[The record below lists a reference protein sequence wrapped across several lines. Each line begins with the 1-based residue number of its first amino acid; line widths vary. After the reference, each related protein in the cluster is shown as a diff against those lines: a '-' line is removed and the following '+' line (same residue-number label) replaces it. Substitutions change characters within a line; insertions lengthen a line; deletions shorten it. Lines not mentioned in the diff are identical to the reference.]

1 MRNRPGNNDPNSEN
15 ETSGQSFRVDRMPT
29 TRVLLLGLM
38 LILPLFAVSGRL
50 LFIQM
55 MNAELFYSR
64 FGHTTESFETIPSR
78 DGRIVSIDGRVLA
91 MDVERFDLQLHYRWL
106 EEPPNARW
114 LKQQALMTLEP
125 LDRRDIK
132 KVEAASEKVLARRQQ
147 LWDEL
152 ALVTRVTTEEIQ
164 ESRSKIQKRIQTI
177 IESVN
182 ERAAK
187 APAKILPVEVTTK
200 SKAET
205 NKDYLAASWDL
216 LKETLTRPPRRTHQE
231 RVVIREELDYHTI
244 TSGIPREIALA
255 ISAHPERFP
264 GVNIQIATL
273 REYPQKTLA
282 PHEIG
287 IRHRIEENVLAAR
300 KQRFPEGDPLDYQE
314 GDRIGKMGI
323 ERSYDRFLRGLRGLK
338 RVIKNRQGEII
349 RTEVIREAKSGDDVV
364 LTLNTQLQEQ
374 VQGLLDQALDDLAQP
389 PDEEKESSLEVSSGG
404 CVVVLD
410 VRTGAIV
417 ATASAPRYDLNL
429 LLNPSPEEWQV
440 VLNNPKRPMFPRATQ
455 MMLPPGST
463 FKALTAIALLES
475 GKIDPDEYFQCRGYL
490 DRPDRHRDYIYR
502 HFGVGHN
509 EINLSQA
516 LSQSCNVYF
525 FQAARKMGPETIFH
539 WADQLGFGKPT
550 GVDIPGER
558 GGHLPNPAF
567 KNQKGKSRWYP
578 GDTLGIAIGQ
588 SRLTVTP
595 LQIARLM
602 AVVANDGELI
612 VPHLAHSI
620 VPSAES
626 STTTRQMISHPRRYV
641 SGIHPGT
648 LERVREGLINV
659 VAHPRGT
666 GYKTVRMKQMTIA
679 GKTGTAETG
688 GGKND
693 HAWFAGFVPAER
705 PKYAFTV
712 VIEHGGSGS
721 RVAGPVAQKLV
732 QTLMDTGL
740 LTSMSVKLQAN

>member
-1 MRNRPGNNDPNSEN
+1 MRNRPGNDHLS
-15 ETSGQSFRVDRMPT
+15 SDSDAAGQSFQVDRLPGV
-29 TRVLLLGLM
+29 RVFLLGLL
-38 LILPLFAVSGRL
+38 LIAPLLAVSGRL
-50 LFIQM
+50 LFIQL
-55 MNAELFYSR
+55 MNAEHFYSQ
-64 FGHTTESFETIPSR
+64 FGRTTESFETIPSR

-91 MDVERFDLQLHYRWL
+91 LDVERFDLQAHYRWL
-106 EEPPNARW
+106 EEPPNQRW
-114 LKQQALMTLEP
+114 LKQQALMLLEP
-125 LDRRDIK
+125 VDRRKQD
-132 KVEAASEKVLARRQQ
+132 KVEAAKEKVLARRQQ

-152 ALVTRVTTEEIQ
+152 ALVMHLTPEELI
-164 ESRSKIQKRIQTI
+164 ESRRGIQKRVETI

-182 ERAAK
+182 QRALQKQAQSPSVDV
-187 APAKILPVEVTTK
+187 AAE
-200 SKAET
+200 SKAADEPDRLT
-205 NKDYLAASWDL
+205 AFWAL
-216 LKETLTRPPRRTHQE
+216 LKETLTRPPRRPK
-231 RVVIREELDYHTI
+231 RDRIVVREELDYHTI
-244 TSGIPREIALA
+244 TSEIPREIALA

-264 GVNIQIATL
+264 GINIQIATL
-273 REYPQKTLA
+273 REYPQKTIA

-287 IRHRIEENVLAAR
+287 IRHRIDEKNLATR

-314 GDRIGKMGI
+314 GDRIGKMGV
-323 ERSYDRFLRGLRGLK
+323 ERTYDRYLRGLRGLK
-338 RVIKNRQGEII
+338 RVVKNRQGEII
-349 RTEVIREAKSGDDVV
+349 RTEVIREPKSGDDVV
-364 LTLNTQLQEQ
+364 LTLNTQLQGQ
-374 VQGLLDQALDDLAQP
+374 TQDLLDQSLTDLEQSADEKPENSLDI
-389 PDEEKESSLEVSSGG
+389 SSGG

-429 LLNPSPEEWQV
+429 LLSPSHEEWQA
-440 VLNNPKRPMFPRATQ
+440 VLNNPKRPLFPRATQ

-463 FKALTAIALLES
+463 FKTLTSIALLES
-475 GKIDPDEYFQCRGYL
+475 GKIDPDEYYACRGYL
-490 DRPDRHRDYIYR
+490 DRPDRHRDYIFR
-502 HFGVGHN
+502 HYGVGHN
-509 EINLSQA
+509 DINLSQA
-516 LSQSCNVYF
+516 LCQSCNVYF
-525 FQAARKMGPETIFH
+525 FQAARTMGPEMICH
-539 WADQLGFGKPT
+539 WASQLGFGKPT
-550 GVDIPGER
+550 GIDIPGER
-558 GGHLPNPAF
+558 GGHLPDPST
-567 KNQKGKSRWYP
+567 KKKKGSSPWYP

-612 VPHLAHSI
+612 VPHLGHSI
-620 VPSAES
+620 VPSSES
-626 STTTRQMISHPRRYV
+626 STTTRQMISFPRRYV

-666 GYKTVRMKQMTIA
+666 GYKTVRMKEITIA

-705 PKYAFTV
+705 PKYAFAV

-732 QTLMDTGL
+732 QLMLDTGL
-740 LTSMSVKLQAN
+740 LTPTAGKLQAN

>member
-1 MRNRPGNNDPNSEN
+1 N
-15 ETSGQSFRVDRMPT
+15 
-29 TRVLLLGLM
+29 
-38 LILPLFAVSGRL
+38 
-50 LFIQM
+50 
-55 MNAELFYSR
+55 
-64 FGHTTESFETIPSR
+64 
-78 DGRIVSIDGRVLA
+78 
-91 MDVERFDLQLHYRWL
+91 
-106 EEPPNARW
+106 
-114 LKQQALMTLEP
+114 
-125 LDRRDIK
+125 
-132 KVEAASEKVLARRQQ
+132 
-147 LWDEL
+147 
-152 ALVTRVTTEEIQ
+152 
-164 ESRSKIQKRIQTI
+164 
-177 IESVN
+177 
-182 ERAAK
+182 
-187 APAKILPVEVTTK
+187 
-200 SKAET
+200 
-205 NKDYLAASWDL
+205 
-216 LKETLTRPPRRTHQE
+216 
-231 RVVIREELDYHTI
+231 YHTI
-244 TSGIPREIALA
+244 TAGIPREIALA

-287 IRHRIEENVLAAR
+287 IRHRIEEKVLAAR
-300 KQRFPEGDPLDYQE
+300 KQRFPEGDPLDYRE

-338 RVIKNRQGEII
+338 RVVKNRQGEII
-349 RTEVIREAKSGDDVV
+349 RTEIIREAKSGDDVV
-364 LTLNTQLQEQ
+364 LTLNTQLQER
-374 VQGLLDQALDDLAQP
+374 VQDLLDQALDDLQQP
-389 PDEEKESSLEVSSGG
+389 ADEEKESSLDISSGG

-429 LLNPSPEEWQV
+429 LLNPSIEEWQAI
-440 VLNNPKRPMFPRATQ
+440 LNNPKRPLFPRATQ

-463 FKALTAIALLES
+463 FKAMTSIALLES

-490 DRPDRHRDYIYR
+490 DRPDRHRDYIFR
-502 HFGVGHN
+502 HYGVGHN
-509 EINLSQA
+509 DINLSQA

-525 FQAARKMGPETIFH
+525 FQAARRMGPETIFH

-558 GGHLPNPAF
+558 GGHLPNPAS
-567 KNQKGKSRWYP
+567 KKQKGKSPWYP

-602 AVVANDGELI
+602 AVVANDGELV

-620 VPSAES
+620 VPSSES
-626 STTTRQMISHPRRYV
+626 STTTRQILSHPRRYV
-641 SGIHPGT
+641 SGIHPDT

-666 GYKTVRMKQMTIA
+666 GYKTVRMKEMTIA

-705 PKYAFTV
+705 PKYSFAV

-732 QTLMDTGL
+732 QTLIDTGL
-740 LTSMSVKLQAN
+740 LTSTNVKLQAN

>member
-1 MRNRPGNNDPNSEN
+1 MRNRPGNNDPHAEN
-15 ETSGQSFRVDRMPT
+15 EASGQSFRVDRMPA

-38 LILPLFAVSGRL
+38 LILPLLAVCGRL
-50 LFIQM
+50 LFIQT
-55 MNAELFYSR
+55 MNAELFYAR
-64 FGHTTESFETIPSR
+64 FGQTTESLETIPSR

-106 EEPPNARW
+106 EEPPNKRW
-114 LKQQALMTLEP
+114 LKQQALTALEP
-125 LDRRDIK
+125 RDRRDRS
-132 KVEAASEKVLARRQQ
+132 KVESATKTVLARRRQ
-147 LWDEL
+147 LWEEL
-152 ALVTRVTTEEIQ
+152 ALVTHVTPEDLRA
-164 ESRSKIQKRIQTI
+164 SRQKIQKRIQTI

-187 APAKILPVEVTTK
+187 TTTETQPVEVADE
-200 SKAET
+200 SKAEAGT
-205 NKDYLAASWDL
+205 DYLSTSWKL
-216 LKETLTRPPRRTHQE
+216 LKETLTRPPRRVSQE
-231 RVVIREELDYHTI
+231 RVVVREELDYHTI
-244 TSGIPREIALA
+244 SSGIPREIALA

-273 REYPQKTLA
+273 REYPQKSIA

-287 IRHRIEENVLAAR
+287 IRQHIEENVLADR
-300 KQRFPEGDPLDYQE
+300 KQRFPEGDPLDYRA
-314 GDRIGKMGI
+314 GDRIGKIGI
-323 ERSYDRFLRGLRGLK
+323 ERSYDRYLRGLRGLK
-338 RVIKNRQGEII
+338 RVVKNRQGEII

-364 LTLNTQLQEQ
+364 LTLNTQLQGA
-374 VQGLLDQALDDLAQP
+374 VQNLLDQALDDLEQP
-389 PDEEKESSLEVSSGG
+389 ADEKKASTLDVSSGG

-429 LLNPSPEEWQV
+429 LLNPSIEEWQA
-440 VLNNPKRPMFPRATQ
+440 VLNNPKRPLFPRATQ

-463 FKALTAIALLES
+463 FKALTSIALLES
-475 GKIDPDEYFQCRGYL
+475 GKIDPDEYFHCRGYL
-490 DRPDRHRDYIYR
+490 DRPDQHRDYIYR

-509 EINLSQA
+509 DINLSQA

-558 GGHLPNPAF
+558 GGHLPDPAA

-578 GDTLGIAIGQ
+578 GDTLGVAIGQ

-602 AVVANDGELI
+602 AVVANDGEMI
-612 VPHLAHSI
+612 VPHLGHSI
-620 VPSAES
+620 VPSSEAA
-626 STTTRQMISHPRRYV
+626 TTTTQMISHPRRYV
-641 SGIHPGT
+641 GGIHPGT
-648 LERVREGLINV
+648 FERVREGLINV

-666 GYKTVRMKQMTIA
+666 GYKTVRLKEMAIA

-705 PKYAFTV
+705 PKYAFAV

-732 QTLMDTGL
+732 QTLMETGL
-740 LTSMSVKLQAN
+740 LTSTSVKLQAN

>member
-1 MRNRPGNNDPNSEN
+1 MRNRLGNDHMTLEN
-15 ETSGQSFRVDRMPT
+15 EAAGQSFQVDRLPGV
-29 TRVLLLGLM
+29 RVFLLGL
-38 LILPLFAVSGRL
+38 ILVVPLLAVSGRL

-55 MNAELFYSR
+55 MNAEHFYSQ
-64 FGHTTESFETIPSR
+64 FGKTTESFESIPSR

-91 MDVERFDLQLHYRWL
+91 LDVERFDLQAHYRWL
-106 EEPPNARW
+106 EEPPNPRW
-114 LKQQALMTLEP
+114 LKQQALTLLEP
-125 LDRRDIK
+125 VERRNRE
-132 KVEAASEKVLARRQQ
+132 KVEAAQEKVLARRQQ

-152 ALVTRVTTEEIQ
+152 AQVMKTSPEDLQTSCRDVQQRVE
-164 ESRSKIQKRIQTI
+164 TI

-182 ERAAK
+182 ERAAQK
-187 APAKILPVEVTTK
+187 EEASSSDDSDVETQAATEQDQLQK
-200 SKAET
+200 FWT
-205 NKDYLAASWDL
+205 LFKDA
-216 LKETLTRPPRRTHQE
+216 LTRPPRRPRRE
-231 RVVIREELDYHTI
+231 RIVVREELDYHTLA
-244 TSGIPREIALA
+244 SGIPREIALA

-264 GVNIQIATL
+264 GIHIQVATL

-287 IRHRIEENVLAAR
+287 VRHRIDEKTLKAR
-300 KQRFPEGDPLDYQE
+300 QQRFPEGDPLDYKE
-314 GDRIGKMGI
+314 GDRIGKMGV
-323 ERSYDRFLRGLRGLK
+323 ERTYDRYLRGLRGLK
-338 RVIKNRQGEII
+338 KVVRNRQGEII
-349 RTEVIREAKSGDDVV
+349 RTEIIREPKSGDDVV
-364 LTLNTQLQEQ
+364 LTLNTGLQDQVQDLLDESLQELR
-374 VQGLLDQALDDLAQP
+374 VGTEEQP
-389 PDEEKESSLEVSSGG
+389 AEQTDPAAGG
-404 CVVVLD
+404 CIVVLD

-429 LLNPSPEEWQV
+429 LLHPTPEEWQA
-440 VLNNPKRPMFPRATQ
+440 VLNDPRRPLFPRATQ

-463 FKALTAIALLES
+463 FKALTSIALMES
-475 GKIDPDEYFQCRGYL
+475 GKVDPDEPYICRGYL

-509 EINLSQA
+509 ELTLTRA
-516 LSQSCNVYF
+516 LRESCNVYF
-525 FQAARKMGPETIFH
+525 FQAARTMGAETIHH

-550 GVDIPGER
+550 GIDIPGER
-558 GGHLPNPAF
+558 GGHLPDPSPP
-567 KNQKGKSRWYP
+567 KSEKKSPWYP
-578 GDTLGIAIGQ
+578 GDTLGMAIGQ

-602 AVVANDGELI
+602 AVVANDGEMV
-612 VPHLAHSI
+612 VPHLAHSV

-626 STTTRQMISHPRRYV
+626 STTTRQMISYPRRYV

-648 LERVREGLINV
+648 LERVREGLIEV

-666 GYKTVRMKQMTIA
+666 GYKTVRLKEISIA

-693 HAWFAGFVPAER
+693 HAWFAGFVPAQR
-705 PKYAFTV
+705 PKYAFAV

-732 QTLMDTGL
+732 RAMLDTSL
-740 LTSMSVKLQAN
+740 LQPTQPKLQAN

>member
-1 MRNRPGNNDPNSEN
+1 MRNSPGHDHLSAESDA
-15 ETSGQSFRVDRMPT
+15 SGQSFQVDRMPGV
-29 TRVLLLGLM
+29 RVLLLGM
-38 LILPLFAVSGRL
+38 LLLFPLLAVSGRL
-50 LFIQM
+50 LFIQF
-55 MNAELFYSR
+55 MNAEYFYSQ
-64 FGHTTESFETIPSR
+64 FGRTTESYETIPSR

-91 MDVERFDLQLHYRWL
+91 MDVERFDLQMHFRWL
-106 EEPPNARW
+106 EEPPNTRW
-114 LKQQALMTLEP
+114 LKRQALSLLEP
-125 LDRRDIK
+125 KDRRDVEK
-132 KVEAASEKVLARRQQ
+132 LEAAKEKIRLCRQQ
-147 LWDEL
+147 LLDEL
-152 ALVTRVTTEEIQ
+152 AIVMRVTPEELQ
-164 ESRSKIQKRIQTI
+164 ESCHKVQKRVETI

-182 ERAAK
+182 QRAIQAQ
-187 APAKILPVEVTTK
+187 AETQPVEVNSE
-200 SKAET
+200 SKVE
-205 NKDYLAASWDL
+205 NGQDYLAAFWNL
-216 LKETLTRPPRRTHQE
+216 LKDTLTRPPRRP
-231 RVVIREELDYHTI
+231 RRDRIVVREELDYHTI

-264 GVNIQIATL
+264 GINIQIATL
-273 REYPQKTLA
+273 REYPQKTIA

-287 IRHRIEENVLAAR
+287 IRHRIDDKVLASR

-323 ERSYDRFLRGLRGLK
+323 ERSYDRYLRGLRGLK
-338 RVIKNRQGEII
+338 RVVKNRQGEII
-349 RTEVIREAKSGDDVV
+349 RTEIIREPKSGDDVV
-364 LTLNTQLQEQ
+364 LTLNTQLQGQLEN
-374 VQGLLDQALDDLAQP
+374 LLDQTLADLQQSS
-389 PDEEKESSLEVSSGG
+389 DEKEESSFDDSSGG

-417 ATASAPRYDLNL
+417 ATASAPRYDLNV
-429 LLNPSPEEWQV
+429 LLNPSPDEWQA
-440 VLNNPKRPMFPRATQ
+440 VLNNPKRPLFPRATQ
-455 MMLPPGST
+455 MMLPPGSI
-463 FKALTAIALLES
+463 FKTLTSIALLES
-475 GKIDPDEYFQCRGYL
+475 GKIDPDEFYSCHGYL

-509 EINLSQA
+509 DINLKHA

-525 FQAARKMGPETIFH
+525 FQAARRMGPETIYH
-539 WADQLGFGKPT
+539 WAEQLGFGKPT

-558 GGHLPNPAF
+558 GGHLPDPSPAN
-567 KNQKGKSRWYP
+567 KKGNSPWYP
-578 GDTLGIAIGQ
+578 GDTLGVAIGQ

-602 AVVANDGELI
+602 AVVANDGEMI
-612 VPHLAHSI
+612 VPHFAHSI
-620 VPSAES
+620 VPSSES
-626 STTTRQMISHPRRYV
+626 STTTRQMISHSRRYV

-648 LERVREGLINV
+648 LERVREGLISV

-666 GYKTVRMKQMTIA
+666 GYKTVRMKEMTIA

-705 PKYAFTV
+705 PKYAFAV

-732 QTLMDTGL
+732 RSLLDSGL
-740 LTSMSVKLQAN
+740 LTPTAVKLQAN

>member
-1 MRNRPGNNDPNSEN
+1 MRNRPGHDHLTLEN
-15 ETSGQSFRVDRMPT
+15 EAGGQSFQVDRLPGV
-29 TRVLLLGLM
+29 RVFLLGL
-38 LILPLFAVSGRL
+38 LLLVPLLAVSGRL

-55 MNAELFYSR
+55 MNAEHFYSQ
-64 FGHTTESFETIPSR
+64 FGRTTESFEVIPSR

-91 MDVERFDLQLHYRWL
+91 LDVERFDLQAHYRWL
-106 EEPPNARW
+106 EEPPDERW
-114 LKQQALMTLEP
+114 LKQQALMQLEP
-125 LDRRDIK
+125 KARRDAEK
-132 KVEAASEKVLARRQQ
+132 LEAAKKRVLARREQ

-152 ALVTRVTTEEIQ
+152 AQVMKSSPQELKDSCRKVQERVE
-164 ESRSKIQKRIQTI
+164 TI

-182 ERAAK
+182 ERASRKEGAGE
-187 APAKILPVEVTTK
+187 ATAAVAEAEPVTEQGK
-200 SKAET
+200 LQKFWE
-205 NKDYLAASWDL
+205 L
-216 LKETLTRPPRRTHQE
+216 LKETLTRPPRRPRKE
-231 RVVIREELDYHTI
+231 RIVVREELDYHTLA
-244 TSGIPREIALA
+244 SGIPREIALA

-264 GVNIQIATL
+264 GIHIQVATL

-287 IRHRIEENVLAAR
+287 IRHRIDEKTLKAR
-300 KQRFPEGDPLDYQE
+300 QERFPDGDPLDYQE
-314 GDRIGKMGI
+314 GDRIGKMGV
-323 ERSYDRFLRGLRGLK
+323 ERTYDRHLRGLRGLK
-338 RVIKNRQGEII
+338 KVIRNRQGEII
-349 RTEVIREAKSGDDVV
+349 RSEIVREPKSGDDVV
-364 LTLNTQLQEQ
+364 LTLNTSLQDR
-374 VQGLLDQALDDLAQP
+374 VQNLLD
-389 PDEEKESSLEVSSGG
+389 ESLEELRTGTEEQPAAQADPAAGG
-404 CVVVLD
+404 CIVVLD

-429 LLNPSPEEWQV
+429 LLHPTPEEWQA
-440 VLNNPKRPMFPRATQ
+440 VLNNPRRPLFPRATQ

-463 FKALTAIALLES
+463 FKALTSIALMES
-475 GKIDPDEYFQCRGYL
+475 GKVDPDEPYICRGYL

-509 EINLSQA
+509 ELTLTRA
-516 LSQSCNVYF
+516 LRESCNVYF
-525 FQAARKMGPETIFH
+525 FQAARKMGPETIYH

-550 GVDIPGER
+550 GIDIPGER
-558 GGHLPNPAF
+558 GGHLPDPSPADAR
-567 KNQKGKSRWYP
+567 KKSPWYP

-602 AVVANDGELI
+602 AVVANDGELV

-626 STTTRQMISHPRRYV
+626 STTTRQMISYPRRYV
-641 SGIHPGT
+641 NGIHPGT
-648 LERVREGLINV
+648 LERVREGLIEA

-666 GYKTVRMKQMTIA
+666 GYKTVRLKEMTIA

-693 HAWFAGFVPAER
+693 HAWFAGFVPAQR
-705 PKYAFTV
+705 PKYAFAV

-732 QTLMDTGL
+732 QSFLETGL
-740 LTSMSVKLQAN
+740 LQSTQPKLQAN

>member
-1 MRNRPGNNDPNSEN
+1 MRNSPGHDHLSAESDA
-15 ETSGQSFRVDRMPT
+15 SGQSFQVDRMPGV
-29 TRVLLLGLM
+29 RVFLLGML
-38 LILPLFAVSGRL
+38 LILPLLAVSGRL
-50 LFIQM
+50 LFIQF
-55 MNAELFYSR
+55 MNAEYFYSQ
-64 FGHTTESFETIPSR
+64 FGRTTESFETIPSR

-91 MDVERFDLQLHYRWL
+91 MDVERFDLQMHFRWL
-106 EEPPNARW
+106 EEPSNTRW
-114 LKQQALMTLEP
+114 LKRQALSLLEP
-125 LDRRDIK
+125 KDRRNLEK
-132 KVEAASEKVLARRQQ
+132 LEAAKEKIRARRQQ
-147 LWDEL
+147 LLDEL
-152 ALVTRVTTEEIQ
+152 AIVMRVTPEELQ
-164 ESRSKIQKRIQTI
+164 ESCHKVQKRVETI

-182 ERAAK
+182 ERAMQAQ
-187 APAKILPVEVTTK
+187 AETQSVEVNSEST
-200 SKAET
+200 AD
-205 NKDYLAASWDL
+205 NGQDYLAAFWNL
-216 LKETLTRPPRRTHQE
+216 LKDTLTRPPRRP
-231 RVVIREELDYHTI
+231 RRDRIVVREELDYHTI

-264 GVNIQIATL
+264 GINIQIATL
-273 REYPQKTLA
+273 REYPQKTIA

-287 IRHRIEENVLAAR
+287 IRHRIDDKVLASR

-323 ERSYDRFLRGLRGLK
+323 ERSYDRYLRGLRGLK
-338 RVIKNRQGEII
+338 RVVKNRQGEII
-349 RTEVIREAKSGDDVV
+349 RTEIIREPKSGDDVV
-364 LTLNTQLQEQ
+364 LTLNTQLQGQLEN
-374 VQGLLDQALDDLAQP
+374 LLDQTLVDLQQSS
-389 PDEEKESSLEVSSGG
+389 DEKEVSSFDESSGG

-417 ATASAPRYDLNL
+417 ATASAPRYDLNV
-429 LLNPSPEEWQV
+429 LLNPSPDEWQA
-440 VLNNPKRPMFPRATQ
+440 VLNNPKRPLFPRATQ
-455 MMLPPGST
+455 MMLPPGSI
-463 FKALTAIALLES
+463 FKTLTSIALLES
-475 GKIDPDEYFQCRGYL
+475 GKIDPDEFYSCHGYL

-509 EINLSQA
+509 DINLKHA

-525 FQAARKMGPETIFH
+525 FQAARRMGPETIYH

-558 GGHLPNPAF
+558 GGHLPNPSPAN
-567 KNQKGKSRWYP
+567 KKDKSPWYP
-578 GDTLGIAIGQ
+578 GDTLGVAIGQ

-602 AVVANDGELI
+602 AVVANDGEMI
-612 VPHLAHSI
+612 VPHFAHSI
-620 VPSAES
+620 VPSSES

-648 LERVREGLINV
+648 LERVREGLISV

-666 GYKTVRMKQMTIA
+666 GYKTVRMKDVTIA

-705 PKYAFTV
+705 PKYAFAV

-732 QTLMDTGL
+732 RSLLDSGL
-740 LTSMSVKLQAN
+740 LTPTAVKLQAN